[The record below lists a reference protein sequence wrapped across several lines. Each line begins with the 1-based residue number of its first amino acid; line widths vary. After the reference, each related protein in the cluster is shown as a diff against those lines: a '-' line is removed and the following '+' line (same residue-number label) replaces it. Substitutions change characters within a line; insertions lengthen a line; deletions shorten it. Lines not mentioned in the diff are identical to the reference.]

1 MKPRPLFVATPL
13 VVALVA
19 ALLLAAPQRVWAT
32 SPEAAAGLIQTLGAR
47 ALDTLQK
54 SGQSLSE
61 REAAFGAIL
70 REGFD
75 LNFIGR
81 FVLGKYWRQASADQR
96 SDYLKAFSDYVILTY
111 ARRLGGFKGQSFAI
125 VDTRVSGEKKD
136 VLVATRIERPRAEPI
151 VAAWRVRE
159 FDGAP
164 RIIDV
169 VVEGVSM
176 GVTQRQ
182 EFASIARRSG
192 IDGLV
197 QILRAQTQ
205 KLSAAS
211 G

>member
-1 MKPRPLFVATPL
+1 MAFGMKRRPLLAIALAAT
-13 VVALVA
+13 
-19 ALLLAAPQRVWAT
+19 LLAFAPQSASAT
-32 SPEAAAGLIQTLGAR
+32 NPDAAAGLIQTLGDR
-47 ALDTLQK
+47 ALATLQQ

-75 LNFIGR
+75 LNLIAR

-96 SDYLKAFSDYVILTY
+96 TDYTKAFSDYVVLTY
-111 ARRLGGFKGQSFAI
+111 ARRLGGFRGQSFAI
-125 VDTRVSGEKKD
+125 TGTKISGEKKD
-136 VLVATRIERPRAEPI
+136 VLVGTKIDRPNAEPI
-151 VAAWRVRE
+151 QATWRVRE
-159 FDGAP
+159 IEGAP

-176 GVTQRQ
+176 AVTQRQ
-182 EFASIARRSG
+182 EFASIACRSG
-192 IDGLV
+192 IEGLV
-197 QILRAQTQ
+197 QILKAQTE